1 MIEIVNEVNAT
12 KSVASLYGKQHVKL
26 VLIREML
33 ALGETLLKTIL
44 HIKTPKTRKEVI
56 IRIAQ
61 TEIALDNLKYVLRQQ
76 EAVEKARQA
85 IERDNLRRIKA
96 AGIKL

>member
-12 KSVASLYGKQHVKL
+12 KSVARLHGKQHCKL
-26 VLIREML
+26 VIIREML
-33 ALGETLLKTIL
+33 ELGETLLKTIL
-44 HIKTPKTRKEVI
+44 NIKTPKTRKEVI
-56 IRIAQ
+56 TCIAQ

-76 EAVEKARQA
+76 GAVEKARQA
-85 IERDNLRRIKA
+85 IERDNLRRMKA